1 MFSIYCIFAFGVV
14 FPLLAKDFPEAEYL
28 AGGIQGKGLRHLRP
42 RDLISGGN
50 ITSLGHSKHSK
61 RSAEVTGLTC
71 TSLSGIE
78 STIKNNTHTVSVST
92 SVCSHIEVYLIAK
105 AKNCGIRHVSVCACA
120 CGCARHPSC
129 VCVRVFK
136 KR

>member
-14 FPLLAKDFPEAEYL
+14 FPLLAKDFPEAEHL
-28 AGGIQGKGLRHLRP
+28 AGGMQGKGLRHLRP

-50 ITSLGHSKHSK
+50 ISLGHSKHSK

-105 AKNCGIRHVSVCACA
+105 AMVCGIRHERVRMCVRVRAS
-120 CGCARHPSC
+120 PF

-136 KR
+136 ECV